1 MEKVDASVCFLCQFL
16 GPSKW
21 SSFDF
26 FKAQRGEANLICG
39 FRSMSG
45 GPLVTHLQFADDAII
60 LCEAKEE
67 EVRNEKV
74 IMLCFEVVM
83 GLKVNFF

>member
-1 MEKVDASVCFLCQFL
+1 MRQGDPLSPFLFVIVEEAL
-16 GPSKW
+16 RRMLSK
-21 SSFDF
+21 
-26 FKAQRGEANLICG
+26 ALEVNLICG
-39 FRSMSG
+39 FRFTSS

-67 EVRNEKV
+67 EVRNVKA